1 MPITKLNTALTI
13 VFILLYLATAVV
25 SCAHAIEFFNIGNN
39 RILSTILAI
48 AFELGQA
55 GCLFV
60 LLIHKKSKLTPWI
73 MTGVLACTQCIG
85 NIFCTY
91 RHMTLHSADQIQY
104 FTQSIL
110 FFIQSPDPQA
120 NTTIISYIIG
130 GLLPLVCLGLTS
142 LIVEIN
148 TSSQLTQPSH
158 KDTNTAQVTE
168 LKDASNIPPP
178 ATPKTQV
185 TDQMIMI

>member
-1 MPITKLNTALTI
+1 MKFLNRALTLI
-13 VFILLYLATAVV
+13 FILLYLATAIV

-39 RILSTILAI
+39 RVLSTILAV

-60 LLIHKKSKLTPWI
+60 LLIHKKNKITPWI
-73 MTGVLACTQCIG
+73 MTAVLACVQCIG

-91 RHMTLHSADQIQY
+91 RYMILNSSDQIQY

-110 FFIQSPDPQA
+110 FFVQSPDPRA

-130 GLLPLVCLGLTS
+130 GLLPLICLGLTS

-148 TSSQLTQPSH
+148 SNPQSSDIAPEP
-158 KDTNTAQVTE
+158 KP
-168 LKDASNIPPP
+168 K
-178 ATPKTQV
+178 PKTNPEGNNAPRSAQTI
-185 TDQMIMI
+185 TDHMIMI

>member
-1 MPITKLNTALTI
+1 MRFLNRVLTLI
-13 VFILLYLATAVV
+13 FILLYLATAIV

-39 RILSTILAI
+39 RVLSTILAV

-60 LLIHKKSKLTPWI
+60 LLIHKKNKITPWI
-73 MTGVLACTQCIG
+73 MTAVLACVQCIG

-91 RHMTLHSADQIQY
+91 RYMILNSSDQIQY

-110 FFIQSPDPQA
+110 FFVQSPNPQA

-130 GLLPLVCLGLTS
+130 GLLPLICLGLTS

-148 TSSQLTQPSH
+148 SNSHPSPSLPPSPEPSPQPTSEPSPKKPSQP
-158 KDTNTAQVTE
+158 
-168 LKDASNIPPP
+168 I
-178 ATPKTQV
+178 